1 MDCYRVEFSK
11 RAEKDLRRIDSRYLS
26 RLIETTEALG
36 AEPRPPGT
44 KKLVGSEHT
53 YRLRVGD
60 YRIIYEIE
68 DDKLVIL
75 VVRVRHRQS
84 AYE

>member
-26 RLIETTEALG
+26 RLIEAAEALG